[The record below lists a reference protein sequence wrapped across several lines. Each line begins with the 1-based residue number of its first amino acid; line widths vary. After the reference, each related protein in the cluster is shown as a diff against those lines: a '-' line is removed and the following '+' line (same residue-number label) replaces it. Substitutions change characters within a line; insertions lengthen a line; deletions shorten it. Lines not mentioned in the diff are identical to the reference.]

1 MPVVAAFAVPHPPLI
16 VPGVGHGRER
26 DIAATVAAY
35 EEVAR
40 RVAELAPDTLVI
52 SSPHATSYLD
62 YLHIS
67 PGRGA
72 RGDFRDF
79 GDRADGSDVS
89 YDVELVRELGDAAEA
104 AGIPAG
110 TRGERDARL
119 DWGVLVPLHFIQARC
134 QGFKVVRMGL
144 AGFSPLEHYRL
155 GRLVQE
161 AAARLDRRVVY
172 VASGDLSHK
181 LAADGPYGYAPDGPV
196 FDEAVCEAFA
206 SGDFL
211 RLLTMDAGLC
221 ERAAECGLRS
231 FQIMAGALDG
241 TPVRAELF
249 SHEGPFGVGYG
260 VAAFTPCGPE
270 GSDPA
275 RRFEAA
281 YRELHERQL
290 AETRSREDAYVQL
303 ARASLESYVRDGRQQ
318 ELPADLPPEL
328 AQRRAGAFVS
338 LTKDARLRGY
348 ACTDA
353 DLSAFVARFPFAFTA
368 GQTAALRAIAGDL
381 RSPHRMNRLLQGDVG
396 SGKTAV
402 ALCAAFMA
410 VRSGRQAALLAPT
423 EVLAAQTFALV
434 QKYLPE
440 ANALFLAGSTPA
452 AEKRKSKRALAAG
465 ESLLVCGTHAV
476 LEADV
481 AF

>member
-1 MPVVAAFAVPHPPLI
+1 MSVVAAFAVPHPPLI

-26 DIAATVAAY
+26 DISATVAAY

-40 RVAELAPDTLVI
+40 RVADLAPDTLVI
-52 SSPHATSYLD
+52 SSPHTTSYLD

-67 PGRGA
+67 PGPGA
-72 RGDFRDF
+72 RGDFADF
-79 GDRADGSDVS
+79 GDRADGSEVT
-89 YDVELVRELGDAAEA
+89 YDEEFVRELASAAEA
-104 AGIPAG
+104 VGIPAG

-134 QGFKVVRMGL
+134 RGFRVVRMGL

-155 GRLVQE
+155 GTLVQQT
-161 AAARLDRRVVY
+161 AARLGRRVVY

-181 LAADGPYGYAPDGPV
+181 LAADGPYGFVPDGPV
-196 FDEAVCEAFA
+196 FDEAVCDAL
-206 SGDFL
+206 STGDFL
-211 RLLTMDAGLC
+211 SLLAMDPGLC
-221 ERAAECGLRS
+221 ERVAECGLRS

-241 TPVRAELF
+241 TPVRAELL
-249 SHEGPFGVGYG
+249 SHEGPLGVGYG

-328 AQRRAGAFVS
+328 TQRRAGAFVS
-338 LTKDARLRGY
+338 LKKDGRLRG
-348 ACTDA
+348 CIGT
-353 DLSAFVARFPFAFTA
+353 
-368 GQTAALRAIAGDL
+368 I
-381 RSPHRMNRLLQGDVG
+381 
-396 SGKTAV
+396 
-402 ALCAAFMA
+402 
-410 VRSGRQAALLAPT
+410 APT
-423 EVLAAQTFALV
+423 RASLAEEIAANAVSAGCHDPRFSPVTADE
-434 QKYLPE
+434 LPE
-440 ANALFLAGSTPA
+440 LVYDVDVLGEPEPVADRSQLDPARYGVIVSTPDGRRGLLLPALDGVDAVDEQLQIA
-452 AEKRKSKRALAAG
+452 ARKGGISLGEKDVR
-465 ESLLVCGTHAV
+465 
-476 LEADV
+476 LERFEV
-481 AF
+481 VRHL